1 MADNKLEQMLEK
13 LVNNDRTGA
22 DELFHEF
29 VIEKSRGIYEKM
41 LETDLEDLDEVKDE
55 EVDESSDDEETNEA
69 SDEEVDESS
78 DDEETNEATDE
89 EVDESDEDLDE
100 ATDEEVDENFGEFTP
115 EADPMGGDA
124 GDAMMK
130 DIEADGEEGEDG
142 DMDGD
147 EEEIEDRV
155 VDLEDALDDLKMEFE
170 KMMSGEKDGEE
181 GDEDAADMPDIDPEG
196 DEDKDEAFDVG
207 SELSVEDEA
216 PAFEGTKTAGE
227 QMREYVEKVTP
238 KMGDTGTDGTKS
250 PVAGKND
257 MGGSTANIA
266 KGGTGSEKGSAMS
279 AKEENAGNV
288 NVPGGKAS
296 KSMSANAKGHGA
308 EKKGAGE
315 TGTNS
320 KSTIGS

>member
-13 LVNNDRTGA
+13 LVNNDRAGA

-41 LETDLEDLDEVKDE
+41 LESDLEDLEVDEAKDE
-55 EVDESSDDEETNEA
+55 EVDEASNDEETNEA

-89 EVDESDEDLDE
+89 EVDEAS
-100 ATDEEVDENFGEFTP
+100 DEEVDENFGEITP

-124 GDAMMK
+124 GDAMMQ
-130 DIEADGEEGEDG
+130 DIEADGGEEGEDG

-155 VDLEDALDDLKMEFE
+155 VDLEDALDDLKSEFE

-181 GDEDAADMPDIDPEG
+181 DGDAEEMPDMDPEG
-196 DEDKDEAFDVG
+196 DEDQEEAFDVAP
-207 SELSVEDEA
+207 ELSVEDEA
-216 PAFEGTKTAGE
+216 PAFEGTKSAGE
-227 QMREYVEKVTP
+227 QMREYVEKVTA

-257 MGGSTANIA
+257 MGGDAGNIA
-266 KGGTGSEKGSAMS
+266 QGGDEKGGKASAP
-279 AKEENAGNV
+279 KEDNAVNV

-296 KSMSANAKGHGA
+296 KSMTANAKGHGA